1 MRKKTVVGIAIVAV
15 TSLSGCHIMASTP
28 SGIREFYRGNNGLIS
43 TGKAT
48 PDILDPYHRTQQ
60 HQDTNKT
67 IRKHGAGYFERM
79 MEAMQNAQ
87 GGES

>member
-1 MRKKTVVGIAIVAV
+1 MRNVTKAVIAIVAV

-28 SGIREFYRGNNGLIS
+28 SGIREFYRGNNGLIV
-43 TGKAT
+43 TGKADANK
-48 PDILDPYHRTQQ
+48 PDEYHNTQK
-60 HQDTNKT
+60 HQETNKT